1 MTTSAPRLRP
11 GTIADLPA
19 LESIEQASF
28 TGDKLSR
35 RSLRHLL
42 TRAHAFNL
50 VAEREGRVVGYVSV
64 LLRRGSD
71 IARVYSLA
79 VDPAARGER
88 IGARLL
94 ADAEQ
99 AAKRAGCARVRLE
112 VRADNGAA
120 IHRYLEAGY
129 VRFAM
134 VPGYYEDGETALKF
148 EKPLKGS
155 GSH

>member
-1 MTTSAPRLRP
+1 MTTSVRLRP
-11 GTIADLPA
+11 GTLADLPSV
-19 LESIEQASF
+19 ESIEKASF
-28 TGDKLSR
+28 SGDQLSR
-35 RSLRHLL
+35 RSLRHLFS
-42 TRAHAFNL
+42 RAHALNL
-50 VAEREGRVVGYVSV
+50 VAEREGRVVGYISL

-94 ADAEQ
+94 AEAERM
-99 AAKRAGCARVRLE
+99 AGRAECARMRLE

-129 VRFAM
+129 VQFAM
-134 VPGYYEDGETALKF
+134 APGYYEDGEAALKF
-148 EKPLKGS
+148 EKPLMES